1 MADLGT
7 SGMVAIKTGKI
18 VPRSAT
24 IVGEP
29 VFSDRLDDV
38 EGLSAKALERHG
50 FKGATDDLLVLADES
65 QTRVLLGV
73 GASDSIDPQ
82 TFRRVAA
89 MFVRR
94 ADRHAKAGF
103 DLGPTLDVVEGS
115 EAGAETSVAV
125 VGAVSEGL
133 LLGSY
138 SFTEYKKPADGVAG
152 SSTVT
157 VAVGERA
164 GKLAKAMTPA
174 RSIAGAVG
182 FARDLVN
189 EPGGTLTPSEF
200 AKRASERA
208 KEAGLQVQVMDEKA
222 IAKARLGGLL
232 AVNQG
237 SSEPPRLL
245 KLTYTPEGV
254 KSSTKPTLCLVGKG
268 ITFDSGGLSLKP
280 ADSMIGMKN
289 DMAGAAAVIAT
300 MCALPALGVEHKVV
314 SFTPMTDNMTGGA
327 AQRPGDIYTAR
338 NGKTVEVL
346 NTDAEGRL
354 VLGEALVLASEQK
367 PAAIVDLA
375 TLTGAC
381 VVALGEKI
389 AGLMSNDDDL
399 TSRIESAA
407 KSSGE
412 RVWHLP
418 LPEDYRKGLD
428 SKIADL
434 KNIGPRWGGT
444 LTAGLFLREF
454 VGDDIKWAH
463 LDIAGP
469 ATTDE
474 VDGENGVGATG
485 FGVRTLLELIR
496 NW

>member
-7 SGMVAIKTGKI
+7 NGMVAIKTGKV
-18 VPRSAT
+18 VPKSAT
-24 IVGEP
+24 IIGEP
-29 VFSDRLDDV
+29 VFSDLLDRV
-38 EGLSAKALERHG
+38 EGLSSEALQRHG
-50 FKGATDDLLVLADES
+50 FNGSADDVLVLADET

-73 GASDSIDPQ
+73 GSSDSIDPRS
-82 TFRRVAA
+82 FRRAA
-89 MFVRR
+89 AAFVRR
-94 ADRHAKAGF
+94 ADRHVKAGF
-103 DLGPTLDVVEGS
+103 DLQGALEVLERS
-115 EAGAETSVAV
+115 EDGAERSTSL

-138 SFTEYKKPADGVAG
+138 TFTTYKKPAKGVVD

-189 EPGGTLTPSEF
+189 EPGGTLTPTEF
-200 AKRASERA
+200 AKRAAARA
-208 KEAGLQVQVMDEKA
+208 KESGLQAQIMDEKA

-237 SSEPPRLL
+237 STEAPRLL
-245 KLTYTPEGV
+245 KLTYTPDGMG
-254 KSSTKPTLCLVGKG
+254 SSTKPTLCLVGKG

-280 ADSMIGMKN
+280 VDSMIGMKN

-300 MCALPALGVEHKVV
+300 MCALPALGVTHKVV

-367 PAAIVDLA
+367 PAAIIDLA

-389 AGLMSNDDDL
+389 AGLMSNDDAL
-399 TSRIESAA
+399 VERIESAA
-407 KSSGE
+407 RASGE

-454 VGDDIKWAH
+454 VAEGIQWAH
-463 LDIAGP
+463 IDIAGP
-469 ATTDE
+469 ATTSE
-474 VDGENGVGATG
+474 VDGENGVGGTG
-485 FGVRTLLELIR
+485 FGVRTLLELIS